1 VNHFFLWVSQDTG
14 KIAFGA
20 ALLNHFKS
28 PGPVSR
34 LAGKGWSLCH
44 AAQNDGLGA
53 YADNRIHLLK
63 TEQGGK
69 HLLWFGHAWS
79 KSDGARP
86 PFSIL
91 NQCADDTTNI
101 RLIEMAREKTNG
113 VFALILID
121 DTKGEVVVCA
131 DAIGSFQVYHRSFA
145 DGVAISNSSALL
157 AALPPRSSLDPLGA
171 QELCSNAV
179 ANEDR
184 TTWQD
189 VSKLRAAHLLE
200 VDCSHPKASL
210 IPHRPLLNTLD
221 GITGYQADPLPALF
235 NAMSDVLVTLQ
246 SHGGRGAEFRDL
258 PWVADLTGGND
269 SRALVAAIVANH
281 IKVASTVSGSPNDP
295 DVRIGEHLAKMLGI
309 PHFTRGEPSPVSST
323 QFFEALRLTDGEYD
337 AIEYAGV
344 AEVHHQ
350 HIRNGLQFSLNGSYG
365 ELGRGHAWRLGLTGM
380 LFPDSVAATLTRRGP
395 LLLDHPSV
403 ARWNQM
409 FTLKNPEGLFSPP
422 AYASTTDYFP
432 GMFRRL
438 LSYAGHLPWHA
449 QLDLIHADLRMERW
463 QGRLLSNT
471 GQIWPAVSPWGFQEP
486 LTQVL
491 TASPTIRR
499 NGLLTRAF
507 TLAYAP
513 VLAQEPLYTG
523 NPAMPFSVKNAHRFL
538 PLIPYFAGRATQK
551 IQSRFLSG
559 NKPAAPSALQRQPLL
574 CTKREIMNWMSEPLL
589 AETGLFDLDMLLLAM
604 SPDQPQSERMHQLWR
619 RLITLEGALRQQAEV
634 NHLNLKH

>member
-1 VNHFFLWVSQDTG
+1 MNHFFLWIGEGSE
-14 KIAFGA
+14 KINFGTEQ
-20 ALLNHFKS
+20 LNHFKS
-28 PGPVSR
+28 PGSISR
-34 LAGKGWSLCH
+34 LAGNGWSLCH
-44 AAQNDGLGA
+44 AAQKDGLGA
-53 YADNRIHLLK
+53 HGGNRIHLLK
-63 TEQGGK
+63 TKQGSK

-79 KSDGARP
+79 KTDGACP

-91 NQCADDTTNI
+91 NQCADGTINT
-101 RLIEMAREKTNG
+101 RLIEMARENTNG
-113 VFALILID
+113 VFSLILID

-131 DAIGSFQVYHRSFA
+131 DAIGSFQVYHRSFT

-157 AALPPRSSLDPLGA
+157 SALPPRSSLDPLGV

-184 TTWQD
+184 STWQD
-189 VSKLRAAHLLE
+189 VRKLRAAHLLQ
-200 VDCSHPKASL
+200 VDCSRPKVSL
-210 IPHRPLLNTLD
+210 IPHRPLLDILN
-221 GITGYQADPLPALF
+221 GITGYQADPLPAVF
-235 NAMSDVLVTLQ
+235 DAMSHALITLQ
-246 SHGGRGAEFRDL
+246 NHGGRGAEFRDL
-258 PWVADLTGGND
+258 QWVADLTGGND

-281 IKVASTVSGSPNDP
+281 IKVASTVSGSSDDP
-295 DVRIGEHLAKMLGI
+295 DVLIGEHLAKILGI
-309 PHFTRGEPSPVSST
+309 PHFTRGEPSPVSSA

-350 HIRNGLQFSLNGSYG
+350 HIRDGLQFSLNGSYG

-395 LLLDHPSV
+395 LSLDHPSV

-409 FTLKNPEGLFSPP
+409 FTLKNPEGLFSPS
-422 AYASTTDYFP
+422 AYVSTTDYFP

-491 TASPTIRR
+491 TASPTMRR

-513 VLAQEPLYTG
+513 ILAQEPLYTG
-523 NPAMPFSVKNAHRFL
+523 NPAMPFSLKNAHRFL
-538 PLIPYFAGRATQK
+538 PLIPYFTGRATQK
-551 IQSRFLSG
+551 IQSRFLPG
-559 NKPAAPSALQRQPLL
+559 NKAAEPSALERQPLL
-574 CTKREIMNWMSEPLL
+574 CTDREIMNWMREPLL
-589 AETGLFDLDMLLLAM
+589 AETGLFDRDILLLAI
-604 SPDQPQSERMHQLWR
+604 SPDRPQSERMHQLWR
-619 RLITLEGALRQQAEV
+619 RLITLEAGLRQQADV
-634 NHLNLKH
+634 DHLNLKH